1 VTQTA
6 GACHTGMSKRTIRI
20 LILVA
25 TASAALL
32 VVAAPGIARR
42 GGDDDRDR
50 IRGTVASFADG
61 VLTIRQSDG
70 DEVEGKVNRRT
81 EIECERHRNS
91 TAVAAHDGDDDH
103 GGRGRDHD
111 DHGGRGRDHD
121 EDDDGDGHHRGRGRD
136 DDNHRGRHHDRRR
149 CSARLLTAGRVVREA
164 DLLSTSS
171 GPVFREVEIVR

>member
-1 VTQTA
+1 
-6 GACHTGMSKRTIRI
+6 MSKRTIRI

-25 TASAALL
+25 TASVALL

-42 GGDDDRDR
+42 GHDDDRDR
-50 IRGTVASFADG
+50 VRGTIASFTDG
-61 VLTIRQSDG
+61 VLTIRQSNR
-70 DEVEGKVNRRT
+70 DEVEGKVTRRT
-81 EIECERHRNS
+81 EIECARHRSS

-111 DHGGRGRDHD
+111 
-121 EDDDGDGHHRGRGRD
+121 EDGDDHHHARP
-136 DDNHRGRHHDRRR
+136 R
-149 CSARLLTAGRVVREA
+149 CSARVLTAGRVVREA

>member
-1 VTQTA
+1 
-6 GACHTGMSKRTIRI
+6 MSKRTIRI

-25 TASAALL
+25 TASAALP

-42 GGDDDRDR
+42 GGDDDHRDR
-50 IRGTVASFADG
+50 IRGTIASFTDG
-61 VLTIRQSDG
+61 VLTIRQRNG
-70 DEVEGKVNRRT
+70 DDVEGKVNRRT
-81 EIECERHRNS
+81 EIECERHRSS

-103 GGRGRDHD
+103 GGRGRDDDEDGD
-111 DHGGRGRDHD
+111 DHGGRGRDHA
-121 EDDDGDGHHRGRGRD
+121 EDDGDDH
-136 DDNHRGRHHDRRR
+136 HRGRHHDRRR

>member
-1 VTQTA
+1 
-6 GACHTGMSKRTIRI
+6 MSKRTIRI
-20 LILVA
+20 LILLA

-50 IRGTVASFADG
+50 IRGTVASFTNG

-70 DEVEGKVNRRT
+70 DEVEGKVDRRT
-81 EIECERHRNS
+81 EIECERRNRSS
-91 TAVAAHDGDDDH
+91 TAVAAHDG
-103 GGRGRDHD
+103 D

-121 EDDDGDGHHRGRGRD
+121 EDDDGDDHHRGRGRD
-136 DDNHRGRHHDRRR
+136 DDDHRGRHHDRRR
-149 CSARLLTAGRVVREA
+149 CSARLLTAGRIVRAA

>member
-1 VTQTA
+1 
-6 GACHTGMSKRTIRI
+6 MSKRTIRI
-20 LILVA
+20 LILLA

-50 IRGTVASFADG
+50 IRGTVASFTNG

-70 DEVEGKVNRRT
+70 DEVEGKVTRRT
-81 EIECERHRNS
+81 EIECERRSS

-103 GGRGRDHD
+103 
-111 DHGGRGRDHD
+111 
-121 EDDDGDGHHRGRGRD
+121 
-136 DDNHRGRHHDRRR
+136 HRGRHHDRRR

>member
-1 VTQTA
+1 
-6 GACHTGMSKRTIRI
+6 MSKRTIRI
-20 LILVA
+20 LILLA

-50 IRGTVASFADG
+50 IRGTVASFTDG

-70 DEVEGKVNRRT
+70 DEVEGKVTRRT
-81 EIECERHRNS
+81 EIECERRSS

-111 DHGGRGRDHD
+111 
-121 EDDDGDGHHRGRGRD
+121 EDDDGEDHHRGRDRD
-136 DDNHRGRHHDRRR
+136 DDHHRGRHHDRRR

>member
-1 VTQTA
+1 
-6 GACHTGMSKRTIRI
+6 MSKRTIRI
-20 LILVA
+20 LILLA

-42 GGDDDRDR
+42 SGDDNRDR
-50 IRGTVASFADG
+50 IRGTVASFTNG
-61 VLTIRQSDG
+61 VLTIRQSNG
-70 DEVEGKVNRRT
+70 DEVDGKVDRRT
-81 EIECERHRNS
+81 EIECERRDRSS

-103 GGRGRDHD
+103 GGR
-111 DHGGRGRDHD
+111 DHD
-121 EDDDGDGHHRGRGRD
+121 EDDGDDHHRGQGRDDDHHRGRH
-136 DDNHRGRHHDRRR
+136 NDRRR

>member
-1 VTQTA
+1 
-6 GACHTGMSKRTIRI
+6 MSKRTIRI

-42 GGDDDRDR
+42 GGDDDHRDR
-50 IRGTVASFADG
+50 IRGTIASFTDG
-61 VLTIRQSDG
+61 VLTIRQRNG
-70 DEVEGKVNRRT
+70 DDVEGKVNRRT
-81 EIECERHRNS
+81 EIECERHRSS

-103 GGRGRDHD
+103 GGRGRDDDEDGD
-111 DHGGRGRDHD
+111 DHGGRGRDHA
-121 EDDDGDGHHRGRGRD
+121 EDDGDDH
-136 DDNHRGRHHDRRR
+136 HRGRHHDRRR

>member
-1 VTQTA
+1 
-6 GACHTGMSKRTIRI
+6 MSKRTIRI
-20 LILVA
+20 LILLA

-32 VVAAPGIARR
+32 VVAAPGLARR

-50 IRGTVASFADG
+50 IRGTVASFTDG

-70 DEVEGKVNRRT
+70 DEVQGKVNRRT
-81 EIECERHRNS
+81 EIECERHNRSS

-103 GGRGRDHD
+103 GGSGRDHAEDGD

-121 EDDDGDGHHRGRGRD
+121 EDDGDDHHRGRGRD

-171 GPVFREVEIVR
+171 GAVFREVQIVR

>member
-1 VTQTA
+1 
-6 GACHTGMSKRTIRI
+6 MSKRTIRI

-42 GGDDDRDR
+42 GGDDDHRDR
-50 IRGTVASFADG
+50 IRGTIASFTDG
-61 VLTIRQSDG
+61 VLTIRQRNG
-70 DEVEGKVNRRT
+70 DDVEGKVNRRT
-81 EIECERHRNS
+81 EIECERHRSS

-103 GGRGRDHD
+103 GGRGRDDDEDGD
-111 DHGGRGRDHD
+111 DHGGRGRDHA
-121 EDDDGDGHHRGRGRD
+121 EDDGDDH
-136 DDNHRGRHHDRRR
+136 HRGRHHDRRR

-171 GPVFREVEIVR
+171 GPVFREVEIIR

>member
-1 VTQTA
+1 
-6 GACHTGMSKRTIRI
+6 MSKRTIRI
-20 LILVA
+20 LILLA

-50 IRGTVASFADG
+50 VRGTVASFTNG
-61 VLTIRQSDG
+61 LLTIRQSDG
-70 DEVEGKVNRRT
+70 DEVEGKVTRRT
-81 EIECERHRNS
+81 EIQCERRSS

-103 GGRGRDHD
+103 GGRGRDHA
-111 DHGGRGRDHD
+111 
-121 EDDDGDGHHRGRGRD
+121 EDDGDDH
-136 DDNHRGRHHDRRR
+136 HRGRHHDRRR

>member
-1 VTQTA
+1 
-6 GACHTGMSKRTIRI
+6 MSKRTIRI
-20 LILVA
+20 LILLA

-42 GGDDDRDR
+42 GGDDNRDR
-50 IRGTVASFADG
+50 IRGTVASFTNG
-61 VLTIRQSDG
+61 VLTIRQSNG
-70 DEVEGKVNRRT
+70 DEVDGKVDRRT
-81 EIECERHRNS
+81 EVECERRDRSS

-111 DHGGRGRDHD
+111 EHGDDHGGRD
-121 EDDDGDGHHRGRGRD
+121 DDDGDDHHRGRGRD
-136 DDNHRGRHHDRRR
+136 DNHDRGRHHDLRR

>member
-1 VTQTA
+1 
-6 GACHTGMSKRTIRI
+6 MSKRTIRI
-20 LILVA
+20 LILLA
-25 TASAALL
+25 TACAVLL
-32 VVAAPGIARR
+32 VVAAPGTARR

-50 IRGTVASFADG
+50 IRGTVASFTDG
-61 VLTIRQSDG
+61 VLTIRQSNG
-70 DEVEGKVNRRT
+70 DEVEGKVDRRT
-81 EIECERHRNS
+81 EIECERRTSSS

-111 DHGGRGRDHD
+111 
-121 EDDDGDGHHRGRGRD
+121 EDDGDDHHRGWGRD
-136 DDNHRGRHHDRRR
+136 DGHHRGRHHDRRR

>member
-1 VTQTA
+1 
-6 GACHTGMSKRTIRI
+6 MSKRTIRI
-20 LILVA
+20 LILLA

-42 GGDDDRDR
+42 GGDDNRDR
-50 IRGTVASFADG
+50 IRGTVASFTNG
-61 VLTIRQSDG
+61 VLTIRQSNG
-70 DEVEGKVNRRT
+70 DEVDGKVDRRT
-81 EIECERHRNS
+81 EIECERRDRSS

-111 DHGGRGRDHD
+111 EHGDDHGGRDDD
-121 EDDDGDGHHRGRGRD
+121 EDDGDDHHRGRGRD
-136 DDNHRGRHHDRRR
+136 DNHDRGRHHDRRR

>member
-1 VTQTA
+1 
-6 GACHTGMSKRTIRI
+6 MSKRTIRI
-20 LILVA
+20 LILLA
-25 TASAALL
+25 TACAALL

-50 IRGTVASFADG
+50 IRGTVASFTNG
-61 VLTIRQSDG
+61 VLTIRQSNG
-70 DEVEGKVNRRT
+70 DEVEGKVDRRT
-81 EIECERHRNS
+81 EIECERRNRSS

-103 GGRGRDHD
+103 
-111 DHGGRGRDHD
+111 HGGRHG
-121 EDDDGDGHHRGRGRD
+121 
-136 DDNHRGRHHDRRR
+136 DRRR

>member
-1 VTQTA
+1 
-6 GACHTGMSKRTIRI
+6 MSKRTIRI

-42 GGDDDRDR
+42 GHDDDRDHV
-50 IRGTVASFADG
+50 RGTIASFTNG
-61 VLTIRQSDG
+61 VLTIRQSNG
-70 DEVEGKVNRRT
+70 DEVEGKVTRRT
-81 EIECERHRNS
+81 EIECARHRSS
-91 TAVAAHDGDDDH
+91 TAAAAHDGDDDH

-111 DHGGRGRDHD
+111 
-121 EDDDGDGHHRGRGRD
+121 EDDGDDHD
-136 DDNHRGRHHDRRR
+136 RGRHHARHR
-149 CSARLLTAGRVVREA
+149 CSVRLLTAGRVVREA

>member
-1 VTQTA
+1 
-6 GACHTGMSKRTIRI
+6 MSKRTIRI
-20 LILVA
+20 LILLA
-25 TASAALL
+25 TASVALL

-50 IRGTVASFADG
+50 IRGTVASFTDG
-61 VLTIRQSDG
+61 VLTIRQSNG

-81 EIECERHRNS
+81 EIECERRNRSS
-91 TAVAAHDGDDDH
+91 TAVAAHDGN
-103 GGRGRDHD
+103 D

-121 EDDDGDGHHRGRGRD
+121 EDDDGDDHHRGRGRD

>member
-1 VTQTA
+1 
-6 GACHTGMSKRTIRI
+6 MSKRTIRI

-42 GGDDDRDR
+42 GGDDDHRDR
-50 IRGTVASFADG
+50 IRGTIASFTDG
-61 VLTIRQSDG
+61 VLTIRQRNG
-70 DEVEGKVNRRT
+70 DDVEGKVNRRT
-81 EIECERHRNS
+81 EIECERHRSS

-103 GGRGRDHD
+103 GGRGRDDDEDGD
-111 DHGGRGRDHD
+111 DHGGRGRDHA
-121 EDDDGDGHHRGRGRD
+121 EDDGDDHHRGRGRD
-136 DDNHRGRHHDRRR
+136 DDGDHRGRHHDRRR
-149 CSARLLTAGRVVREA
+149 CSARLLTTGRVVREA

>member
-1 VTQTA
+1 
-6 GACHTGMSKRTIRI
+6 MSKRTIRI

-42 GGDDDRDR
+42 GGDDDHRDR
-50 IRGTVASFADG
+50 IRGTIASFTDG
-61 VLTIRQSDG
+61 VLTIRQRNG
-70 DEVEGKVNRRT
+70 DDVEGKVNRRT
-81 EIECERHRNS
+81 EIECERHRSS

-103 GGRGRDHD
+103 GGRGRND
-111 DHGGRGRDHD
+111 DEDGDDRGGRGRDHA
-121 EDDDGDGHHRGRGRD
+121 EDDGDDH
-136 DDNHRGRHHDRRR
+136 HRGRHHDRRR

>member
-1 VTQTA
+1 
-6 GACHTGMSKRTIRI
+6 MSKRTIRI

-42 GGDDDRDR
+42 GHDDDRDR
-50 IRGTVASFADG
+50 IRGTIASFTDG
-61 VLTIRQSDG
+61 VLTIRQSSG
-70 DEVEGKVNRRT
+70 DEVEGKVDRRT
-81 EIECERHRNS
+81 EIEFERRRSS

-103 GGRGRDHD
+103 GDD
-111 DHGGRGRDHD
+111 DHGGRGRDRGG
-121 EDDDGDGHHRGRGRD
+121 DDGDDHHRA
-136 DDNHRGRHHDRRR
+136 RHHDRRR

-171 GPVFREVEIVR
+171 GPVFREVELVR

>member
-1 VTQTA
+1 
-6 GACHTGMSKRTIRI
+6 MSKRTIRI

-25 TASAALL
+25 TASVALL

-42 GGDDDRDR
+42 GHDDDRDR
-50 IRGTVASFADG
+50 VRGTIASFTDG
-61 VLTIRQSDG
+61 VLTIRQSNG
-70 DEVEGKVNRRT
+70 DEVEGTVTRRT
-81 EIECERHRNS
+81 EIECARHRSS

-111 DHGGRGRDHD
+111 
-121 EDDDGDGHHRGRGRD
+121 EDGDDHHHARP
-136 DDNHRGRHHDRRR
+136 R
-149 CSARLLTAGRVVREA
+149 CSARVLTAGRVVREA

>member
-1 VTQTA
+1 
-6 GACHTGMSKRTIRI
+6 MSKRTIRI
-20 LILVA
+20 LILLG
-25 TASAALL
+25 TACAVLL
-32 VVAAPGIARR
+32 VVAAPGTARR

-50 IRGTVASFADG
+50 IRGTVASFTNG
-61 VLTIRQSDG
+61 VLTIRESNG

-81 EIECERHRNS
+81 DIECERRNRSS

-103 GGRGRDHD
+103 GGRGRD
-111 DHGGRGRDHD
+111 RD
-121 EDDDGDGHHRGRGRD
+121 EDDDGDDHHRGRGRD

>member
-1 VTQTA
+1 
-6 GACHTGMSKRTIRI
+6 MSKRTIRI
-20 LILVA
+20 LIPLA
-25 TASAALL
+25 TACAVLL
-32 VVAAPGIARR
+32 VVAAPGTARR

-50 IRGTVASFADG
+50 IRGTVASFTDG
-61 VLTIRQSDG
+61 VLTIRQSNG
-70 DEVEGKVNRRT
+70 DEVEGKVDRRT
-81 EIECERHRNS
+81 EIECERRNSTS

-111 DHGGRGRDHD
+111 
-121 EDDDGDGHHRGRGRD
+121 EDDGDDHHRGWGRD
-136 DDNHRGRHHDRRR
+136 DGHHRGRHHDRRR

>member
-1 VTQTA
+1 
-6 GACHTGMSKRTIRI
+6 MSKRTIRI

-42 GGDDDRDR
+42 GGDDDHRDR
-50 IRGTVASFADG
+50 IRGTIASFTDG
-61 VLTIRQSDG
+61 VLTIRQRNG
-70 DEVEGKVNRRT
+70 DDVEGKVNRRT
-81 EIECERHRNS
+81 EIECERHRSS

-103 GGRGRDHD
+103 GGRDDDGDGD
-111 DHGGRGRDHD
+111 DHGGRGRDHA
-121 EDDDGDGHHRGRGRD
+121 EDDGDDH
-136 DDNHRGRHHDRRR
+136 HRGRHHDRRR

-171 GPVFREVEIVR
+171 GPVFREVEIIR

>member
-1 VTQTA
+1 
-6 GACHTGMSKRTIRI
+6 MSKRTIRI
-20 LILVA
+20 LILLA

-50 IRGTVASFADG
+50 IRGTVASFTNG

-70 DEVEGKVNRRT
+70 DEVEGKVDRRT
-81 EIECERHRNS
+81 EIECERRNRSS
-91 TAVAAHDGDDDH
+91 TAVAAHDG
-103 GGRGRDHD
+103 D

-121 EDDDGDGHHRGRGRD
+121 EDDDGDDHHRGRGRD
-136 DDNHRGRHHDRRR
+136 DDDHRGRHHDRRR
-149 CSARLLTAGRVVREA
+149 CSARLLTAGRIVREA

>member
-1 VTQTA
+1 
-6 GACHTGMSKRTIRI
+6 MSKRTIRI

-42 GGDDDRDR
+42 GHDDDRDR
-50 IRGTVASFADG
+50 IRGTIASFTDG
-61 VLTIRQSDG
+61 VLTIRQSNG
-70 DEVEGKVNRRT
+70 DEVEGKVDRRT
-81 EIECERHRNS
+81 EIECERRRSS

-103 GGRGRDHD
+103 GGRGRDHA
-111 DHGGRGRDHD
+111 
-121 EDDDGDGHHRGRGRD
+121 EDDGDDHHRA
-136 DDNHRGRHHDRRR
+136 RHHDRRR

-171 GPVFREVEIVR
+171 GPVFREVELVR